1 MLHQLDCKRKR
12 SYNIDMRI
20 ILTTLLI
27 FLSTTCFAVQPNW
40 RMSPVQGKDQL
51 AGYIYH
57 TSAVGRQS
65 DVTKKIF
72 TSLRLICSL
81 KGGAPIVAL
90 YWNSGLYTNEDVI
103 VSITAE
109 GKEVGQPATWTN
121 DNGLLYRNIADSSEL
136 MEALGTGKIIKF
148 QWVTNDTTQ
157 YMTAFS
163 VSGIDLADFNTKC
176 KIR

>member
-1 MLHQLDCKRKR
+1 MLHQLDCTRKR
-12 SYNIDMRI
+12 SYNMTMQL
-20 ILTTLLI
+20 ILTILLI
-27 FLSTTCFAVQPNW
+27 FLSTTCVAGQSNW
-40 RMSPVQGKDQL
+40 KMSPIQGKDQL

-90 YWNSGLYTNEDVI
+90 YWNAGMYASEDVI
-103 VSITAE
+103 VSITAD
-109 GKEVGQPATWTN
+109 GKEVGQPTHWVN
-121 DNGLLYRNIADSSEL
+121 DNGLLYRNISELPEL
-136 MEALGTGKIIKF
+136 MEVLGTGKIIKF
-148 QWVTNDTTQ
+148 QWISNDTIQ